1 MKKKK
6 NTRVGE
12 RKNKGDTW
20 HTRPLYYVFPLW
32 RKGETEKGV
41 ADLLSPSTFR
51 LSVHDRDDIAH
62 KSFRAMHTNARP
74 FLDRT
79 VHESVETNRAGGS
92 STKPNRT
99 GSWIRRKK
107 SFLSLSLSLRP
118 PSPFPLF
125 SSSLQVGVV
134 SHPCVNSS
142 SDTASRAPRQCNAE
156 KSRLASHLRFLFQPG
171 LLAEKTRH
179 LFSLFFNLSS
189 PPSRQLPRAAVSRAS
204 CS

>member
-1 MKKKK
+1 M
-6 NTRVGE
+6 GE

-107 SFLSLSLSLRP
+107 SSFLSLSLSP
-118 PSPFPLF
+118 PSFAI
-125 SSSLQVGVV
+125 SSLFLLSPSGCGIPSLCEQLVRHGQ
-134 SHPCVNSS
+134 PSS
-142 SDTASRAPRQCNAE
+142 
-156 KSRLASHLRFLFQPG
+156 
-171 LLAEKTRH
+171 KTM
-179 LFSLFFNLSS
+179 
-189 PPSRQLPRAAVSRAS
+189 
-204 CS
+204 